1 VARGAL
7 SMAAPRW
14 FNQSVRQAALLVVQ
28 ILLGAVLFGLLVVL
42 FDNHNRRFDLTPL
55 KSFVLSDEARRVAQ
69 GLKVPINITAFY
81 NSQESEQRRQMED
94 LLQLFHDAAPL
105 ISYRLL
111 DLDRSPALAKKYNIS
126 SFNTGVMESN
136 GQLRE
141 LRTVDEEEITSG
153 LLQLTRR
160 GKRTLCFITG
170 HGEHSPNDA
179 SDRTGYSEVAKALEK
194 EHFAIRVFDT
204 VPPEGVPADCTVALL
219 AGPSRDFL
227 PGEADQ
233 LSRYLGA
240 GGRILLMIDPKAPD
254 SVVQFLAQHDVRA
267 GNDIVVDERN
277 RFYGADSF
285 MPRVPIFDEGTFR
298 KNLDTAAV
306 FALART
312 VAPMENEDATIKV
325 LLLALTSADSWA
337 HIDGGVIP
345 EGKVRFRREID
356 KPGPLPVAV
365 MVTSSAAA
373 PAHQE
378 EPKPTPGG
386 RMIVFGDS
394 DFASNL
400 YLNLLGNKDLFMS
413 SVGVLA
419 EDEELIA
426 VRHKGLPRSSLS
438 PVSLTERQG
447 RMIFWSAVIM
457 QPAGFAVLG
466 LLITWHR
473 RRRGSA

>member
-7 SMAAPRW
+7 SMSLATY
-14 FNQSVRQAALLVVQ
+14 FNQSVRHTVLLAVQ
-28 ILLGAVLFGLLVVL
+28 ILMAAVLFGLLVVL
-42 FDNHNRRFDLTPL
+42 ADNHNRRFDLTPT
-55 KSFVLSDEARRVAQ
+55 KSFILSDEARHVAQ
-69 GLKVPINITAFY
+69 SVTVPIKITAFY
-81 NSQESEQRRQMED
+81 NSQDSEQRRQMED
-94 LLQLFHDAAPL
+94 LLQLFRDASPR

-111 DLDRSPALAKKYNIS
+111 DLDRSPAMAKKYNVS
-126 SFNTGVMESN
+126 SFNTGVIEAD
-136 GQLRE
+136 GQLRD
-141 LRTVDEEEITSG
+141 LHSIDEEEVTNG
-153 LLQLTRR
+153 LLKLTRR
-160 GKRTLCFITG
+160 EKRTLCFVTG
-170 HGEHSPNDA
+170 HGEHSPNDP
-179 SDRTGYSEVAKALEK
+179 SDRSGYSEVAKALEK
-194 EHFAIRVFDT
+194 EHFEVHSLDT
-204 VPPEGVPADCTVALL
+204 VPPQGVPTDCTVVIF
-219 AGPSRDFL
+219 AGPSRDLL

-233 LSRYLGA
+233 LSRYLER
-240 GGRILLMIDPKAPD
+240 GGQILLMIDPKAPT
-254 SVVQFLAQHDVRA
+254 SIVEFLAQHNVRA

-312 VAPMENEDATIKV
+312 VSPLDKEQGSPKV

-345 EGKVRFRREID
+345 EGKVQFRREVD

-365 MVTSSAAA
+365 MVTTAAA
-373 PAHQE
+373 
-378 EPKPTPGG
+378 TPPGQDSASAGG
-386 RMIVFGDS
+386 RMVVFGDS

-413 SVGVLA
+413 TVGVLA
-419 EDEELIA
+419 EDEALIA
-426 VRHKGLPRSSLS
+426 VRRKGLPRSSLS

-457 QPAGFAVLG
+457 QPVGFACLG
-466 LLITWHR
+466 VLITWR
-473 RRRGSA
+473 RRRRASA